1 MDTQKLL
8 EEKSKMEYHKNQF
21 DNFGHTFVES
31 NNLEKVLKYLRSKT
45 DFFKFVVEINHGG
58 FYIHN
63 LADF

>member
-8 EEKSKMEYHKNQF
+8 EEKKLMEYHKDQF
-21 DNFGHTFVES
+21 GNFGHTFVQS
-31 NNLEKVLKYLRSKT
+31 DNLEKVLMYLRSNT
-45 DFFKFVVEINHGG
+45 DYFKFIVEINHGG

>member
-8 EEKSKMEYHKNQF
+8 EEKKLMEYHKAQF
-21 DNFGHTFVES
+21 DNFGHTFVQS
-31 NNLEKVLKYLRSKT
+31 GNLEKILLYLRSNT
-45 DFFKFVVEINHGG
+45 DYFKFIVEINHGG